1 MNKITALDILHANM
15 HNQNLRRH
23 CYGVA
28 TALGGIYD
36 YLKET
41 NKFNGDSPDSKEA
54 WEVFGII
61 HDSDYELTKNDH
73 EKHTLITMEWL
84 IEKGVDKT
92 DPLYLGMMSHN
103 NKITK
108 LREPQTQM
116 EWALECADELSGFIV
131 AVALVKGGKISDV
144 DVSSVQKKWKQKAFA
159 AAVDR
164 SQTEQVQEKLG
175 IELEKFMEVVLNA
188 MKANK
193 EELGLK

>member
-1 MNKITALDILHANM
+1 MNKITAIDLLHANM
-15 HNQNLRRH
+15 QNQNLRRH

-28 TALGGIYD
+28 TAMGGIYD
-36 YLKET
+36 YLKESG
-41 NKFNGDSPDSKEA
+41 KFNGDSPDNKEA
-54 WEVFGII
+54 WEVFGIL
-61 HDSDYELTKNDH
+61 HDSDYELTKDDWS
-73 EKHTLITMEWL
+73 KHTLVALEWL
-84 IEKGVDKT
+84 YQHGVDKN
-92 DPLYLGMMSHN
+92 DPLYLGLMSHN

-116 EWALECADELSGFIV
+116 EWALECCDELSGFIV
-131 AVALVKGGKISDV
+131 AVSLVKGGKISDV

-193 EELGLK
+193 EELGLS